1 MEGKW
6 GKKKTT
12 HSRER
17 KRYAAFENLQG
28 MKIDGVHGDF
38 RGVAVESVCCG
49 KWLETG
55 TLGDKC

>member
-1 MEGKW
+1 MGE
-6 GKKKTT
+6 KKTT

-55 TLGDKC
+55 PLGDKC